1 MGVGH
6 DRGSAVCFSE
16 EAGHNLAGLEVSTP
30 LVSRNVIAHL
40 SGSDVRPLP
49 EMRTSPTI
57 MRCTCCDV
65 RLYFRVG
72 LRYRDGE
79 ARLRRASQQAK
90 VNTFLFPQSIGT

>member
-30 LVSRNVIAHL
+30 LVSSNVIAQL
-40 SGSDVRPLP
+40 SGSAVRPIP
-49 EMRTSPTI
+49 EIRTSPTI
-57 MRCTCCDV
+57 MGCTCRDI

-90 VNTFLFPQSIGT
+90 VNTFLFPQRIGT